1 MLGAKTA
8 GTSER
13 LIEASPKSPTP
24 IVPPEIA
31 SVNEAVLTIAS
42 AKPAAERSCGALH
55 ALPVHVERLMVGVP
69 LPPKSYEMSRSPAV
83 RLSVTAP
90 TVEPVKPTVG
100 FWLSSKSMCASPVL
114 FARIQAR

>member
-1 MLGAKTA
+1 MKSLSSAESDEPEERLLTEVEPNDSHVLGAKTP

-55 ALPVHVERLMVGVP
+55 ALPVHVERLITGVP
-69 LPPKSYEMSRSPAV
+69 LPPKSYEMRRSPAV
-83 RLSVTAP
+83 RL
-90 TVEPVKPTVG
+90 
-100 FWLSSKSMCASPVL
+100 
-114 FARIQAR
+114 